1 MISGID
7 VSVNIYADLFEIITD
22 HLQQFVINISVTHD
36 KWKIMGDGKREKKK
50 KKEKPWDMIGFVSGM
65 HVMQGLSNAH

>member
-1 MISGID
+1 
-7 VSVNIYADLFEIITD
+7 
-22 HLQQFVINISVTHD
+22 
-36 KWKIMGDGKREKKK
+36 MGDGKREKKK